1 MGETWVGLS
10 PSELPAETAR
20 TWATRPDC
28 GAVVLFV
35 GTARD
40 HSEGRDGVHRLVYEA
55 YDKHVVPRLVALDS
69 ELRSRWPSVRRT
81 ALLHRTG
88 EVPIGEAAVVVVVS
102 SPHRAEAF
110 EGARFAI
117 DALKSTVPI
126 WKREAWIDGESWGRE
141 AQHLADI
148 ESFGTAPT

>member
-40 HSEGRDGVHRLVYEA
+40 HSEGRDGVHRLVRA
-55 YDKHVVPRLVALDS
+55 
-69 ELRSRWPSVRRT
+69 
-81 ALLHRTG
+81 G

-126 WKREAWIDGESWGRE
+126 WKREAWIDGESWGLE